1 VDSGLRGKAALV
13 TGGGSGIGRAIALAL
28 AAEGV
33 HVAIASRNPDPKT
46 SQEIEE
52 LGVKSLRLC
61 KDLRHE
67 GQAVSMVQETLE
79 AFGHLDLYVNNSA
92 WTWHEPITRITT
104 ESWMRTTQIN
114 VLACVWACREICQ
127 HMISRRQG
135 SILIVG
141 STAQYN
147 PAYKEAAY
155 HASKAALASF
165 MTTLALE
172 MAPYGIRVNMLVPGS
187 FPTKLNPVSDAKAE
201 SVKQEVP
208 LRRLGRPEECG
219 PAAVL
224 LLSDRLS
231 SYTTGVE
238 LVISGGLHLRP
249 FCRYSEDEIMA
260 MNEQA

>member
-1 VDSGLRGKAALV
+1 MESGLRGKTALV

-33 HVAIASRNPDPKT
+33 HVAIASRNPDPT
-46 SQEIEE
+46 TNREIED
-52 LGVKSLRLC
+52 LGVRSLILH

-67 GQAVSMVQETLE
+67 GQVISMVQETLE
-79 AFGHLDLYVNNSA
+79 EFGHLDLYINNSA

-104 ESWMRTTQIN
+104 ESWTRTTQIN

-165 MTTLALE
+165 MTTLAVE
-172 MAPYGIRVNMLVPGS
+172 MAPYGIRVNLLVPGS
-187 FPTKLNPVSDAKAE
+187 FPTKLNPVSEEKVE
-201 SVKQEVP
+201 IIKREIP
-208 LRRLGRPEECG
+208 LRQLGRPEACG

-224 LLSDRLS
+224 LLSDKLS
-231 SYTTGVE
+231 PYTTGAE

-249 FCRYSEDEIMA
+249 FGRYTDDEILT
-260 MNEQA
+260 MNAG